1 MAFGWDDAIII
12 GASLLGASGA
22 DDAAD
27 AQAEAAEYNRKLA
40 EQQGFKEAARIRR
53 DGRRDISAIRAGIAK
68 SGVTAQGTPLMVLA
82 ESAANIE
89 MDALNSQLFGMQRG
103 DMFRREANAARSAG
117 SYRAASYLLS
127 GLQQIS

>member
-1 MAFGWDDAIII
+1 M
-12 GASLLGASGA
+12 GASGA

-40 EQQGFKEAARIRR
+40 EQQGFKEAARLRR

-103 DMFRREANAARSAG
+103 DMFRREANAARSTG
-117 SYRAASYLLS
+117 SYRSASYLLS